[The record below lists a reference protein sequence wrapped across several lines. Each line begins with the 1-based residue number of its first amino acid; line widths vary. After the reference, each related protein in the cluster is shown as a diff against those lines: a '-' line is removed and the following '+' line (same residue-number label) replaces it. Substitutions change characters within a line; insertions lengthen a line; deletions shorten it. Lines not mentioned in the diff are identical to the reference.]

1 MNLRFIVR
9 DDSKL
14 DFNIKGEK
22 MALPIMTIPVVAKLG
37 LATKLG
43 VGGVALYGMKKLYD
57 AINDSF
63 DDDDDDDDDEVENPL
78 RDILHDITKYHLT
91 GNDYARLCA
100 LANSDS
106 DLSEADSAEYIAL
119 ETKAKEPI
127 FSALDKFNFADC
139 FVALIKE
146 KFSDYKL
153 DDIKRFDKNDENLSI
168 GIMFVALAFDDI
180 VLKAVLRNELTGN
193 QMKVVE
199 QWGRFIDN
207 LDMDIYED
215 DDEDEDNYTK
225 ISDIVRTDEM
235 SNAKKMRSIRRIL
248 GESYEKTIADFEA
261 MCGVVI
267 EVIKGF
273 LGQPL
278 FELYRDSK

>member
-1 MNLRFIVR
+1 
-9 DDSKL
+9 
-14 DFNIKGEK
+14 
-22 MALPIMTIPVVAKLG
+22 MALPFIPVVATLG

-43 VGGVALYGMKKLYD
+43 VGGVTLYGAKKLYD

-63 DDDDDDDDDEVENPL
+63 DDDDDEDDEVEISL
-78 RDILHDITKYHLT
+78 GEILHDIAKYHLT

-127 FSALDKFNFADC
+127 CNALDKFNFADC

-146 KFSDYKL
+146 KFSTDEL
-153 DDIKRFDKNDENLSI
+153 DDIKHFDKSDENLSI
-168 GIMFVALAFDDI
+168 GIVFVALAFDDI

-193 QMKVVE
+193 QMKIVE
-199 QWGRFIDN
+199 KWWKFIYN
-207 LDMDIYED
+207 LDMDSYED
-215 DDEDEDNYTK
+215 DDEDEDDYTK
-225 ISDIVRTDEM
+225 IRNIAWADEISSD
-235 SNAKKMRSIRRIL
+235 KKMREIRQIL
-248 GESYEKTIADFEA
+248 GDSYEQTIADFEA

-267 EVIKGF
+267 GVIKDF

-278 FELYRDSK
+278 FELYRDSE

>member
-1 MNLRFIVR
+1 
-9 DDSKL
+9 
-14 DFNIKGEK
+14 
-22 MALPIMTIPVVAKLG
+22 MALPLIPIA
-37 LATKLG
+37 ATG
-43 VGGVALYGMKKLYD
+43 AALFGAKKLYD

-63 DDDDDDDDDEVENPL
+63 DDDDDDDDEVENPL
-78 RDILHDITKYHLT
+78 REILHDIAKYHLT

-127 FSALDKFNFADC
+127 CNALDKFNFADC

-153 DDIKRFDKNDENLSI
+153 DDIKHFDKNDENLSI
-168 GIMFVALAFDDI
+168 GIVFVALAFDDI

-235 SNAKKMRSIRRIL
+235 SNAKKMRKIQKIL
-248 GESYEKTIADFEA
+248 GYEQTIADFEA

-278 FELYRDSK
+278 FELYRDSE

>member
-1 MNLRFIVR
+1 
-9 DDSKL
+9 
-14 DFNIKGEK
+14 

-57 AINDSF
+57 AINDSPKS
-63 DDDDDDDDDEVENPL
+63 DDDDDEVENPL
-78 RDILHDITKYHLT
+78 RDILHDIAKYHLT

-119 ETKAKEPI
+119 ETRAKEPI

-139 FVALIKE
+139 FVVLIKE
-146 KFSDYKL
+146 KFSDDEL

-168 GIMFVALAFDDI
+168 GIVFVALAFDDI
-180 VLKAVLRNELTGN
+180 VLKAVLRSELTGN

-199 QWGRFIDN
+199 QWWKFIYN
-207 LDMDIYED
+207 LDMDSYED
-215 DDEDEDNYTK
+215 DYAKLRKIAWADEISSDE
-225 ISDIVRTDEM
+225 
-235 SNAKKMRSIRRIL
+235 KMREIRRIL

>member
-1 MNLRFIVR
+1 
-9 DDSKL
+9 
-14 DFNIKGEK
+14 

-43 VGGVALYGMKKLYD
+43 AGGVALYGMKKLYD

-63 DDDDDDDDDEVENPL
+63 DDDDDDDDNEVENPL
-78 RDILHDITKYHLT
+78 REILHDIAKYHLT

-127 FSALDKFNFADC
+127 CNALDKFNFADC

-146 KFSDYKL
+146 KFSDDEL

-168 GIMFVALAFDDI
+168 GIVFVALAFDDI
-180 VLKAVLRNELTGN
+180 VLKAVLRSELTGN

-199 QWGRFIDN
+199 QWWKFIYN
-207 LDMDIYED
+207 LDMDSYED
-215 DDEDEDNYTK
+215 DDEDEDDYAKLRK
-225 ISDIVRTDEM
+225 IAWADEISSD
-235 SNAKKMRSIRRIL
+235 KKMREIRRIL

-267 EVIKGF
+267 GAIKGF